1 MAKQYVN
8 FSPNRLNT
16 LLPPVKGR
24 KYVYDEK
31 TKGLRIQIT
40 HKGTKTYQYY
50 SWVKGRGPTTIT
62 IGRVLDISI
71 YDARK
76 KANHID
82 HEIQLSGG
90 NYNKIHT
97 QPVEKT
103 FSDLFD
109 NWFLKKR
116 KSNYRDLINVKSKYN
131 NHIHP
136 SLGAIKVSEL
146 NPSLLNNWYS
156 SITEKEKKRG
166 EGRISVTTANHC
178 LDIVAS
184 IINQSKECHSNA
196 TEHVSRKLEQKRN
209 RVLSDVE
216 LEILL
221 TILDDVSTTSVL
233 IRDVI
238 YLAFLTGATKAQILT
253 MEWSDMDLPKG
264 IWFRND
270 SRKRIGKT
278 EPVVLLPQAIEL
290 LNQRKNKYKHNEYVF
305 PNKSG
310 KSHLKDI
317 RRGWELLIKK
327 CDLSGIIFSDLMNI
341 HYCGRQLVKVVDRA
355 L

>member
-1 MAKQYVN
+1 MSKQCVN
-8 FSPNRLNT
+8 FSPNRLSN
-16 LLPPVKGR
+16 LRPPAKGR

-31 TKGLRIQIT
+31 TKKLRIQIT
-40 HKGTKTYQYY
+40 NKGTKTYQYY

-62 IGRVLDISI
+62 IGRFLDISI

-76 KANHID
+76 KAKHID
-82 HEIQLSGG
+82 HEIQLSSWNNNG
-90 NYNKIHT
+90 IHT

-103 FSDLFD
+103 FSDLFE
-109 NWFLKKR
+109 NWFLKKI

-136 SLGAIKVSEL
+136 SLGALKVSEL
-146 NPSLLNNWYS
+146 SPSVINNWYS

-166 EGRISVTTANHC
+166 EGRISVSTANRC
-178 LDIVAS
+178 LDIVAA

-196 TEHVSRKLEQKRN
+196 TENVNRELEQKRN
-209 RVLSDVE
+209 RDLSDVE
-216 LEILL
+216 LGKLL
-221 TILDDVSTTSVL
+221 TTLDDVSTTPVL
-233 IRDVI
+233 IRDVV
-238 YLAFLTGATKAQILT
+238 YLAFLTGATKVQILT

-270 SRKRIGKT
+270 SRKRIDKM
-278 EPVVLLPQAIEL
+278 EPVILLPQAIEL
-290 LNQRKNKYKHNEYVF
+290 LNQRKKKFKNNEYIF
-305 PNKSG
+305 PDKNG

-341 HYCGRQLVKVVDRA
+341 HYCGRQLVKVLDRS